1 MFGEV
6 NYQRTYYK
14 NKREGTYSYLSDE
27 LLGIESHA
35 RIDLSLQ
42 SELVGKALDIS
53 YEKSGK
59 DIGKESEV
67 SKQTVMNCIR
77 RIGKVENSFAKLPCK
92 KKKVEILYIETDED
106 HVAMQDGSNKEVKLV
121 YVHEGK
127 KQEGKDRYK
136 LINCRYFTG
145 TYKNSEELWL
155 EVADYLEQAYDME
168 HVKKIYLPGYLPLI
182 NE

>member
-1 MFGEV
+1 VFGEV

-92 KKKVEILYIETDED
+92 KKK
-106 HVAMQDGSNKEVKLV
+106 
-121 YVHEGK
+121 
-127 KQEGKDRYK
+127 
-136 LINCRYFTG
+136 
-145 TYKNSEELWL
+145 
-155 EVADYLEQAYDME
+155 
-168 HVKKIYLPGYLPLI
+168 
-182 NE
+182 